1 MVPVISVEGKP
12 LFPCKERRARCLMD
26 RKEARPYWQKGIFC
40 ICLMRKETLKREEYQ
55 QISVG
60 IDPGSKMEAYTVAT
74 PKSVVLN
81 ITTDTKDWVKAN
93 VETRRNLR
101 RNRRSRKTPYRK
113 MRINRACL
121 RNRNRMPPSTRTRW
135 LTKLNMVKF
144 LSSIIPITIVNVEDI
159 KAVAKEG
166 KENRR
171 WNAAFSPLEVGKKW
185 FYSEIEKLKL
195 KLILTEGYDTKLHR
209 DKRNFTKSK
218 EKLKYIWETHNVDSH
233 SLAELA
239 LGSPVK
245 PFYGLYKMEFLR
257 YHRRQLHVQQP
268 KKGNIRRQYGGTVS
282 LGMPRGSVLKYKGKL
297 CYLGGSSKRGMSIH
311 SIKSGE
317 RITQSVKVKDIQM
330 LYTSNRRVQ
339 FVPRLEPWV
348 SLHTFS

>member
-1 MVPVISVEGKP
+1 MVPVISVDGKP
-12 LFPCKERRARCLMD
+12 LFPCTERRASFLMD
-26 RKEARPYWQKGIFC
+26 RKKAKSYYQKEIFC
-40 ICLMRKETLKREEYQ
+40 IRLLRKETPKRAEYP

-74 PKSVVLN
+74 AKSVVLN

-101 RNRRSRKTPYRK
+101 RNRRAHKTPYRK
-113 MRINRACL
+113 MRANRAYCTA
-121 RNRNRMPPSTRTRW
+121 NRIPPSTKTRW
-135 LTKLNMVKF
+135 LTKLNMLKF

-159 KAVAKEG
+159 KAVKKEG
-166 KENRR
+166 KRR

-185 FYSEIEKLKL
+185 FYSEIERLEL

-209 DKRNFTKSK
+209 DKRHFTKSK
-218 EKLKYIWETHNVDSH
+218 EKLKYIWEAHNVDSH

-239 LGSPVK
+239 LGSEIK

-257 YHRRQLHVQQP
+257 YYRRQLHVQNP
-268 KKGNIRRQYGGTVS
+268 LKGNIRKQYGSTVS

-297 CYLGGSSKRGMSIH
+297 CYLGGSSKGKVAVH

-317 RITQSVKVKDIQM
+317 RIKRSVKVNDIKM

-339 FVPRLEPWV
+339 FLPRLNPWN
-348 SLHTFS
+348 SLHIFL